1 MVDLEALVEQV
12 VSGMGFELVDFEVS
26 PRARILRVFIDIER
40 GVTVDDCATVS
51 DQLQRVF
58 EVEDIDYD
66 RLEVSSPGLDRVLK
80 KPRDFARFVGS
91 RVQLKLREPWQGRK
105 NLKAELLGIEADRV
119 RVASELGEH
128 EFALAEIDR
137 ARLVPQFDGFGGK
150 KQ

>member
-58 EVEDIDYD
+58 EVEDID
-66 RLEVSSPGLDRVLK
+66 
-80 KPRDFARFVGS
+80 
-91 RVQLKLREPWQGRK
+91 
-105 NLKAELLGIEADRV
+105 
-119 RVASELGEH
+119 
-128 EFALAEIDR
+128 
-137 ARLVPQFDGFGGK
+137 
-150 KQ
+150 